1 MVIMLQTAGGWRKP
15 TEASIYALKIL
26 KKVMHLIS
34 TCWDFP
40 CLDDHTRCLYINNR
54 EQLIKFIWIDNGLT
68 NRHDVTSKNACCKD
82 CQGMLRERVKK
93 KMEIVIPTFLRLHLS
108 FLCASL
114 SAFYT
119 RMKKKT
125 TQIDYVLRPTLE
137 NWVFK
142 AWWISTHDLCQR
154 HHTDWY

>member
-1 MVIMLQTAGGWRKP
+1 
-15 TEASIYALKIL
+15 
-26 KKVMHLIS
+26 MHLIS
-34 TCWDFP
+34 ICWDFP
-40 CLDDHTRCLYINNR
+40 CLDDHTRCVYINNR

-119 RMKKKT
+119 RIKKKKLLRQT
-125 TQIDYVLRPTLE
+125 MFYDPLWKTEFLKLDGSVPMICVNDTIQIDIRRFY
-137 NWVFK
+137 
-142 AWWISTHDLCQR
+142 SG
-154 HHTDWY
+154 